1 MGKINQGIL
10 GGVSGQVGNVI
21 GGTWKGIDYLR
32 IKPSSVANP
41 RTEGQVDQ
49 RSKFSIVLKFLQPMT
64 DFLKV
69 GFKLYGIKMTQ
80 FNAAMSYN
88 LNNAITGSYPNFMVD
103 YASALVSR
111 GNLTGAFNGA
121 ANSPAAGS
129 VEVTWT
135 DNSPSGSAVAT
146 DKSLIVL
153 LNTTR
158 GEAVFTTA
166 GPARS
171 VGIASIPVPSEYT
184 GEDVEVF
191 LGFVSEDKTKVAN
204 SSYLGSVTV
213 A

>member
-1 MGKINQGIL
+1 MGKISQGVL
-10 GGVSGQVGNVI
+10 GGFSGKVGNVV
-21 GGTWKGIDYLR
+21 GGTWKGIDYMR
-32 IKPSSVANP
+32 IKPANVTNP

-49 RSKFSIVLKFLQPMT
+49 RSKFSTVLRFLQPMT
-64 DFLKV
+64 DFLRV
-69 GFKLYGIKMTQ
+69 GYKLYANKMTQ

-88 LNNAITGSYPNFMVD
+88 LNNSITGAYPNFMVD
-103 YASALVSR
+103 YASALVTR
-111 GNLTGAFNGA
+111 GNLTGAANGA
-121 ANSPAAGS
+121 ASSPSAAS

-135 DNSPSGSAVAT
+135 DNSGSGSAQAT
-146 DKSLIVL
+146 DKALIVL

-158 GEAVFTTA
+158 QEAVFTTA

-171 VGIASIPVPSEYT
+171 AGTETISVPSEYT

-191 LGFVSEDKTKVAN
+191 LGFISEDGSKVAN